1 MIAVIA
7 MRGSWHSTFVDPGL
21 LSSYVLA
28 SVFLAAW
35 PWQLAMADVLSLRPS
50 STLTRAHRES
60 KTIPGEIARCPRH
73 SPSELLGVLGG
84 PGRMKID
91 MI

>member
-1 MIAVIA
+1 MA
-7 MRGSWHSTFVDPGL
+7 
-21 LSSYVLA
+21 
-28 SVFLAAW
+28 
-35 PWQLAMADVLSLRPS
+35 AMADVLSLRPS

-60 KTIPGEIARCPRH
+60 KTVPGEIARCPRH

-91 MI
+91 MIDHHSSAHVFSALAGVVS